1 MDTEILT
8 DELVQFSPKSG
19 LLYAPSAD
27 SGAAPLLCRE
37 EYPRVTGFGEVNRT
51 GMNKKKVD
59 SDLGPSNPSQKSGL
73 CPLAFL
79 LSLRLHTLCLEL
91 SDVIYACACM
101 YVRIIY
107 IYMYQES
114 KVLASISGAIFDT
127 CWTILF
133 GF

>member
-51 GMNKKKVD
+51 GTNKKKVD
-59 SDLGPSNPSQKSGL
+59 LTWDLRTPLKSRDYV
-73 CPLAFL
+73 L
-79 LSLRLHTLCLEL
+79 LRSC
-91 SDVIYACACM
+91 
-101 YVRIIY
+101 
-107 IYMYQES
+107 
-114 KVLASISGAIFDT
+114 
-127 CWTILF
+127 
-133 GF
+133 